1 MILTCAHESCG
12 TLFHPNTHNQKY
24 CSSECCKAATNAKI
38 MKRYYERKARRAGTV
53 RKCYTC
59 GSGLS
64 RYNDTTICSPCAAKQ
79 ESANNLSVLSLLMMM
94 NGG

>member
-1 MILTCAHESCG
+1 MRLTCAHEPCSK
-12 TLFHPNTHNQKY
+12 LFEPNTHNQKY

-38 MKRYYERKARRAGTV
+38 MKRYYERKSRLKGTA

-59 GSGLS
+59 GAGLS
-64 RYNDTTICSPCAAKQ
+64 RYNDSTICSGCAAKQ
-79 ESANNLSVLSLLMMM
+79 EARDNVTVLSALLAM